1 MRTLENNDFMIL
13 NNLIYKIHT
22 DTDFPHM
29 QKELLEQLRMIINY
43 DSADFYLSEGGGK
56 TALISQV
63 TYNCHYD
70 LSKQFEGLDYSKGIM
85 NSGKCLVYRESDI
98 LKDENRIQTDYYKQV
113 YKVNNWHYALQC
125 ILSYNQEFLG
135 VVTFYRT
142 LGKKDYEYS
151 DIFLLDM
158 IKDHLAHRIYM
169 ETCNI
174 NGKISI
180 PVAVTKYA
188 LTKKEH
194 LVLELI
200 MQGLS
205 NEKICEINVISN
217 NTLKKHIYN
226 IYQKIGIKNKV
237 QLFKLIK
244 EYNPK
249 VV

>member
-1 MRTLENNDFMIL
+1 MRTIENNDFMIL

-22 DTDFPHM
+22 DSDLPHM
-29 QKELLEQLRMIINY
+29 QRELLEQLRMIIDY
-43 DSADFYLSEGGGK
+43 DSADFYLSEGEGK

-63 TYNCHYD
+63 TYNCRYD
-70 LSKQFEGLDYSKGIM
+70 LSKQFESLDYSQGIL
-85 NSGKCLVYRESDI
+85 NSGKSMVYRESDI
-98 LKDENRIQTDYYKQV
+98 IQEESRIQTDYYKQV
-113 YKVNNWHYALQC
+113 YKANNWHYSLQC

-135 VVTFYRT
+135 VITLYRV

-158 IKDHLAHRIYM
+158 IKDHLSYRIFK
-169 ETCNI
+169 ETRNTT
-174 NGKISI
+174 NKITIST
-180 PVAVTKYA
+180 AVVKYG

-200 MQGLS
+200 MTGLS
-205 NEKICEINVISN
+205 NEEICEIHVISN

-226 IYQKIGIKNKV
+226 IYKKIGIKNKV
-237 QLFKLIK
+237 QLFKLIR
-244 EYNPK
+244 EYDTK